1 MRAAKR
7 KIKQSNGL
15 SRFLLA
21 LAVSVFLL
29 SMLVIG
35 YKKQHYQTN
44 LSISLA
50 KAKMWFKH
58 DKKNV
63 PAAVIETPKQVAQN
77 QAPKEEAPINFEFYT
92 ALSQMQ
98 IKTGANLTPA
108 MKEIVKNKEK
118 VFNPTEKNLPS
129 KIKVVSEEELEKSIS
144 GELFQQAYAIQL
156 GLFRSPAMAQQYKT
170 TLSKQG
176 LSVQVEKVTMAEK
189 LFYRV
194 QLGPFS
200 TQMQAKSQ
208 LKELQLRGMEGI
220 VIKLTA

>member
-7 KIKQSNGL
+7 KIKQSNGM

-21 LAVSVFLL
+21 LTVSIFLL

-35 YKKQHYQTN
+35 YKKQHYQTT
-44 LSISLA
+44 LSTSLA
-50 KAKMWFKH
+50 KAKTWFKH
-58 DKKNV
+58 DKKSGPNV
-63 PAAVIETPKQVAQN
+63 AEEAPKQVAQN
-77 QAPKEEAPINFEFYT
+77 PTSKEEMPINFEFYT

-118 VFNPTEKNLPS
+118 NFNPTERNLPS

-144 GELFQQAYAIQL
+144 SELFQQTYVIQL

-170 TLSKQG
+170 TMSKQG
-176 LSVQVEKVTMAEK
+176 FSVQVEKVTMAEK

-208 LKELQLRGMEGI
+208 LKELQLKGVEGI

>member
-44 LSISLA
+44 LSTRLA
-50 KAKMWFKH
+50 KAKTWFKH
-58 DKKNV
+58 DKKN
-63 PAAVIETPKQVAQN
+63 TPNVSDEALKQVTQHP
-77 QAPKEEAPINFEFYT
+77 APKEEMPINFEFYT

-118 VFNPTEKNLPS
+118 VFNPAEKSLPS

-144 GELFQQAYAIQL
+144 SELFQQAYVIQL

-170 TLSKQG
+170 TMSKQG
-176 LSVQVEKVTMAEK
+176 FNVQVEKVTMAEK

-208 LKELQLRGMEGI
+208 LKDLQLKGVEGI